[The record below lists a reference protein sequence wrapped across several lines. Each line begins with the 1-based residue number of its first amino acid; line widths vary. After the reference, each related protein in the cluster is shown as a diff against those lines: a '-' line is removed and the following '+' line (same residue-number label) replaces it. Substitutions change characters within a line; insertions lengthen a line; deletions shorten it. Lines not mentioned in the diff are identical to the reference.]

1 MGLDK
6 GLLSVPDKLV
16 LAAFD
21 LEERGKRPFSAED
34 LVVEAWRKY
43 PDAFGLSGHADQD
56 GKPIYP
62 DSNRVF
68 AEIMGSKPIRKRGLL
83 RKVGRKMYQLTEAG
97 REYAR
102 VAARQGVGEVV
113 KATVARE
120 VKVELVRLLS
130 SRAVEKAR
138 AGRFDDITF
147 FDACTFW
154 AISPGS
160 SAMDLDGKIG
170 NLQGIFK
177 AVEESA
183 QNKVLSLEHGGLLL
197 RPDDLR
203 LLRELHTDLMKRF
216 GEELEIIHRR
226 TDERR

>member
-1 MGLDK
+1 MDR

-34 LVVEAWRKY
+34 LVVEAWRRF
-43 PDAFGLSGHADQD
+43 PDAFGLSGHADKD

-83 RKVGRKMYQLTEAG
+83 RKVGSKMYQLTEAG

-102 VAARQGVGEVV
+102 VTARQEAGEVV
-113 KATVARE
+113 KATIARE
-120 VKVELVRLLS
+120 VKLELVRLLS

-138 AGRFDDITF
+138 AGRFGEITF

-160 SAMDLDGKIG
+160 SAMELDGKIG
-170 NLQGIFK
+170 NLQAIFK

-183 QNKVLSLEHGGLLL
+183 QNKVISLEHGGVLLG
-197 RPDDLR
+197 PDDLR
-203 LLRELHTDLMKRF
+203 FLRQLNTDLMKKYSK
-216 GEELEIIHRR
+216 ELEIIHRR

>member
-1 MGLDK
+1 MDRGS
-6 GLLSVPDKLV
+6 LSVPDKLV

-34 LVVEAWRKY
+34 LVVEAWRKF
-43 PDAFGLSGHADQD
+43 PDAFGLSGHAGED
-56 GKPIYP
+56 GKSIYP

-83 RKVGRKMYQLTEAG
+83 RKVGSKMYQLTEAG

-102 VAARQGVGEVV
+102 ITGRQEAGEVV
-113 KATVARE
+113 KATIARE
-120 VKVELVRLLS
+120 VKQELVRLLS

-138 AGRFDDITF
+138 AGRFDEITF

-160 SAMDLDGKIG
+160 SAMDLEGKIA
-170 NLQGIFK
+170 NLQGIFE
-177 AVEESA
+177 AVEELA
-183 QNKVLSLEHGGLLL
+183 QNKVISLEHGGALLG
-197 RPDDLR
+197 PDDRRFLR
-203 LLRELHTDLMKRF
+203 QLHSDLMKRYH
-216 GEELEIIHRR
+216 EELEIIHKR